1 MLVLSLCIF
10 EIIEDTIYINKSFM
24 KLNIFYSVILF
35 TTIFNLKAQ
44 INNGR
49 PKFDIQ
55 KDILLA
61 QFDCK
66 TDVDDLH
73 TVAAFNSLI
82 KNDEY
87 KKLNFIAVAGTYGIQ
102 EGLYVPPNSLF
113 QKAFGN
119 QWVDAHSNRKSA
131 LNKVFKA
138 AKETLNNKG
147 NIWIAEGGQS
157 DFSALLIMKLMKEKF
172 PFPINKKIHIVQHS
186 NWNEEVTS
194 PELLEYVKKNS
205 VYFKIPD
212 GNVIDNGSP
221 CFRTPNFTLWK
232 NIKNKDNIGVWS
244 HAIELGNKYN
254 GVDNRYNNE
263 AIANNGLDFS
273 DLSEICWILGIKEIR
288 DTKAFFNQ
296 YVFNIDKVK
305 Q

>member
-1 MLVLSLCIF
+1 
-10 EIIEDTIYINKSFM
+10 M
-24 KLNIFYSVILF
+24 KLHIFYSVIFF
-35 TTIFNLKAQ
+35 TTLLKIKAQ
-44 INNGR
+44 VDNDR
-49 PKFDIQ
+49 PNFEIH
-55 KDILLA
+55 KDILLT

-82 KNDEY
+82 KNEKF
-87 KKLNFIAVAGTYGIQ
+87 KKLNFIAVAGAYGIQ

-113 QKAFGN
+113 QKTFGN
-119 QWVDAHSNRKSA
+119 KWVDAHSNRKLA

-138 AKETLNNKG
+138 AKETLNNNG

-186 NWNEEVTS
+186 DWNEEVTT
-194 PELLEYVKKNS
+194 PELLEYVKKNIL
-205 VYFKIPD
+205 YFKIPD

-232 NIKNKDNIGVWS
+232 NIKNKDNLDIWS

-288 DTKAFFNQ
+288 DTEAFFNQ
-296 YVFNIDKVK
+296 YVFSIDNVK